1 MKSATLKQTPLDIA
15 RAAWGEPMP
24 DWVETLAV
32 ACSAKGSSQAKV
44 ADLLGRS
51 GAMVSQVLRNIYP
64 GDMTR
69 IEERVRGVFM
79 DGRVACPGMGE
90 IATQACQ
97 DWRVKAAQ
105 VVIGNPLRQR
115 MYRACHACPR
125 FQMESQ
131 S

>member
-1 MKSATLKQTPLDIA
+1 MTSPMPKQTPLDIA

-44 ADLLGRS
+44 ADQLERS
-51 GAMVSQVLRNIYP
+51 GAMVSQVLRKIYP
-64 GDMTR
+64 GDMSR

-79 DGRVACPGMGE
+79 DGRVACPGLGE

-97 DWRVKAAQ
+97 DWREKAAR

-115 MYRACHACPR
+115 MYRACNSCPR
-125 FQMESQ
+125 FSAESQ